1 MAHSTHRCTSR
12 FLTRRTVNKNLV
24 YKATKGS
31 INSNA
36 LEAEKCI
43 YGLID
48 GPRKWYIALRRTLE
62 DLGMTVS
69 SYDESFFFGHQG
81 EELAGLI
88 AI

>member
-1 MAHSTHRCTSR
+1 MIWKLR
-12 FLTRRTVNKNLV
+12 
-24 YKATKGS
+24 
-31 INSNA
+31 
-36 LEAEKCI
+36 KCI

-88 AI
+88 AIHVDDLMFGGNDWFLSHVMSSLKKSSS